1 VTDVHRLGSV
11 TAENLGAPP
20 LLTQETDYVAAGVL
34 YGPPPMP
41 AASAGAPAR
50 SEGSAAP
57 ASAWPP
63 GAYGIDYFFPGD
75 PDHRARHVVVEIKT
89 PLNSG

>member
-1 VTDVHRLGSV
+1 
-11 TAENLGAPP
+11 
-20 LLTQETDYVAAGVL
+20 
-34 YGPPPMP
+34 MP